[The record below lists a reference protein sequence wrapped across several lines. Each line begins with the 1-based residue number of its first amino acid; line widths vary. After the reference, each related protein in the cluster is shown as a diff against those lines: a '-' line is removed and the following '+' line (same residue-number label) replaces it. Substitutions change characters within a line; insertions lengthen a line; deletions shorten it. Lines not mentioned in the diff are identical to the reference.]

1 MLSDKTNIRVVIMNN
16 ILPSDIPIHQKYD
29 LKGSTYK
36 RKANKAELAKKSP
49 TFKDIDFLEQHK
61 DGLILDEKH
70 YENIISSL
78 KRDCLILQS
87 FGIMDYSMLL
97 GIHNLELAQNENQA
111 AIEAYYDSKIG
122 DPLPPTTSNQPSD
135 SIGSNVPSTSQYTS
149 SPITTNSNHHSN
161 RLYSSSSNKTN
172 LDSVFNVSA
181 VPARSGKGERLLL
194 YFGIIDILQS
204 YRLKKKLEHS
214 FKSLITDGVCIFSFI
229 IISNQIF
236 IIFKII
242 ASNICMSSK
251 FLCN

>member
-16 ILPSDIPIHQKYD
+16 ILPSDIPIHEKYD

-36 RKANKAELAKKSP
+36 RKASKTELAKKSP
-49 TFKDIDFLEQHK
+49 TYKDIDFLEEHK
-61 DGLILDEKH
+61 DGLILDERH

-97 GIHNLELAQNENQA
+97 GIHNLEKERINT
-111 AIEAYYDSKIG
+111 AIEAYYDAKLG
-122 DPLPPTTSNQPSD
+122 DPLPSTSAPS
-135 SIGSNVPSTSQYTS
+135 SANPNTSEHVQPSTSSQIYVTPTS
-149 SPITTNSNHHSN
+149 PQQNRSSISHKQNSWEN
-161 RLYSSSSNKTN
+161 
-172 LDSVFNVSA
+172 VFNVSA

-214 FKSLITDGVCIFSFI
+214 FKSLITDGVCLFSFNEYFNKK
-229 IISNQIF
+229 ISFRKLIF
-236 IIFKII
+236 NF
-242 ASNICMSSK
+242 
-251 FLCN
+251 

>member
-36 RKANKAELAKKSP
+36 RKASKTELAKKSP

-122 DPLPPTTSNQPSD
+122 DPLPPSATNQPSD
-135 SIGSNVPSTSQYTS
+135 SNASGPPSTSQFTS
-149 SPITTNSNHHSN
+149 SPITTNSN
-161 RLYSSSSNKTN
+161 RLLSSSSANKTN
-172 LDSVFNVSA
+172 IDSVFNVSA
-181 VPARSGKGERLLL
+181 VPARSGRGERLLL

-214 FKSLITDGVCIFSFI
+214 FKSLITDGVYYLLFFFSKRV
-229 IISNQIF
+229 S
-236 IIFKII
+236 
-242 ASNICMSSK
+242 C
-251 FLCN
+251 L